1 MNPTGRAASPSWR
14 AVAWRR
20 LLTAIRRG
28 AGSAPYLFVLAL
40 LAMAAPVPAAEMSEP
55 APLAAKA
62 LLLDIAAAG
71 DRLVAV
77 GDHGDI
83 VVSTDQG
90 RSWRQSLAPTQ
101 ALLTGVC
108 FVDGRQGWAVGHR
121 GVILRTTDG
130 GDTWERQD
138 DSRHDADVYL
148 DVLFLD
154 ATRGFVV
161 GAYGKFLV
169 TADGGRT
176 WTPGHPIAD
185 EVHYNRITAGP
196 GGTLYLSGESGTTL
210 VSRDA
215 GKTWTQSEMPYDG
228 SLFGVL
234 PLGEGR
240 LLTYGLR
247 GHVLRS
253 DDRGASWSEVPTGS
267 TVLIMAGRRLADGR
281 TVLAGQGGN
290 FFVSRDGGRSFTNR
304 RPAEI
309 ETSIADLIGTADGA
323 VVAVGE
329 AGAVRLNLP

>member
-1 MNPTGRAASPSWR
+1 
-14 AVAWRR
+14 
-20 LLTAIRRG
+20 
-28 AGSAPYLFVLAL
+28 
-40 LAMAAPVPAAEMSEP
+40 MSEP
-55 APLAAKA
+55 APLAARA

-83 VVSTDQG
+83 VVSADQG
-90 RSWRQSLAPTQ
+90 RIWRQSLAPTH

-108 FVDGRQGWAVGHR
+108 FAGAKQGWAVGHQ
-121 GVILRTTDG
+121 GVILHTSDG

-138 DSRHDADVYL
+138 DRKHLDDVHL
-148 DVLFLD
+148 DVLFRD
-154 ATRGFVV
+154 EHHGFVV

-169 TADGGRT
+169 TADGGRS
-176 WTPGHPIAD
+176 WTAGHPTAD

-196 GGTLYLSGESGTTL
+196 DGALYLSGESGTTL
-210 VSRDA
+210 ISRDDGA
-215 GKTWTQSEMPYDG
+215 TWTKADVPYDG

-234 PLGEGR
+234 PLGDGR

-253 DDRGASWSEVPTGS
+253 DDRGATWSEVPLGS

-309 ETSIADLIGTADGA
+309 ESSIADLIGTADGA
-323 VVAVGE
+323 VVTVGE

>member
-1 MNPTGRAASPSWR
+1 
-14 AVAWRR
+14 VE
-20 LLTAIRRG
+20 
-28 AGSAPYLFVLAL
+28 SAPYLFAVATMALAP
-40 LAMAAPVPAAEMSEP
+40 LARPSEMSEP
-55 APLAAKA
+55 APLAARA

-108 FVDGRQGWAVGHR
+108 FVDARQGWAVGHQ
-121 GVILRTTDG
+121 GVILHTANG

-138 DSRHDADVYL
+138 DRHHDADVYL
-148 DVLFLD
+148 DVLFRD
-154 ATRGFVV
+154 ATHGFVV

-176 WTPGHPIAD
+176 WSSEHPIPD
-185 EVHYNRITAGP
+185 EVHFNRITTGP
-196 GGTLYLSGESGTTL
+196 SGTLYLSGEGGLTL
-210 VSRDA
+210 ISRDE
-215 GKTWTQSEMPYDG
+215 GKTWTRSEVPYDG

-234 PLGEGR
+234 PLGDGR

-247 GHVLRS
+247 GHVFRS
-253 DDRGASWSEVPTGS
+253 EDRGATWNEVPSGAS
-267 TVLIMAGRRLADGR
+267 ILIMAGRRLADGR

-309 ETSIADLIGTADGA
+309 ETSIADLIGTVDGA
-323 VVAVGE
+323 VVTVGE